1 MNLFFKKKQIKGYP
15 KSFAKRLTWRIM
27 LRMIIIMGIPMLVVF
42 WLVYGMVSL
51 AAIGICEQILK
62 GEREEVRRITSD
74 IYVASTNTA
83 PIIEENI
90 QNPDKVRDIISRM
103 L

>member
-42 WLVYGMVSL
+42 TGGNRYLRVHP
-51 AAIGICEQILK
+51 Q
-62 GEREEVRRITSD
+62 R
-74 IYVASTNTA
+74 
-83 PIIEENI
+83 
-90 QNPDKVRDIISRM
+90 
-103 L
+103 